1 MLIGLMF
8 GALLGALVAPIIVF
22 TALILG
28 TFGLMP
34 ESWPLLAGHSSWLAR
49 CGLAALWGVQLG
61 GVLGMLYGLVDT
73 AWMRR
78 RHRLAQ
84 AP

>member
-1 MLIGLMF
+1 MLIGLAF

-22 TALILG
+22 TAFVLAA
-28 TFGLMP
+28 FGVVP
-34 ESWPLLAGHSSWLAR
+34 ATWPLLAGHSWLAR

-78 RHRLAQ
+78 RHRLVQ
-84 AP
+84 AH